1 MPDLVARSLITDRT
15 YSLTLGRGLATLSEV
30 ADPDAVTDE
39 RIVPGL
45 FDLQVNGAGRYDLN
59 SPDITTADVAE
70 LAMLQWKL
78 GTTRFCP
85 TIVTGPKDRMLNSL
99 EVVSRARQED
109 VLLAY
114 AMPFI
119 HMEGPHISGLDG
131 PRGAHDSEYIR
142 PPDLREFEEW
152 QRAAKGAV
160 RLVTLAPELPGAL
173 EYIRGLRRMGV
184 VAAIGHTAANPNEI
198 ELAVSAG
205 ARCSTHLG
213 NGCEAVLPRHPN
225 RIWTQLADKKLYATF
240 IGDGH
245 HLDDDTL
252 AAMLA
257 AKGIRRS
264 ILVSDSVATAG
275 FGLDRGA
282 RSQRLEL
289 PGTPYLA
296 GSAMALLPSLIAL
309 VGRRRL
315 TWTRAARVA
324 SINPWRLL
332 ARESAGGRFGFGP
345 ADVSIVK
352 FEKEGAAV
360 GGVVVDGVLIRA

>member
-1 MPDLVARSLITDRT
+1 MPDLVAQSLITGRT
-15 YSLTLGRGLATLSEV
+15 YRLTLGRGLAGLSEV
-30 ADPDAVTDE
+30 SDPDQGAEE

-45 FDLQVNGAGRYDLN
+45 FDLQVNGAGRHDLS

-70 LAMLQWKL
+70 LAMLEWKL

-85 TIVTGPKDRMLNSL
+85 TIVTGPKERTLNSL
-99 EVVSRARQED
+99 EVVSRAREED
-109 VLLAY
+109 ALLAY

-119 HMEGPHISGLDG
+119 HMEGPHISVLDG
-131 PRGAHDSEYIR
+131 PRGAHDSAYIR

-152 QRAAKGAV
+152 QRAAKGAIGI
-160 RLVTLAPELPGAL
+160 VTLAPELPGAL
-173 EYIRGLRRMGV
+173 EYIEGLGRAGV
-184 VAAIGHTAANPNEI
+184 VAAIGHTAATPNEI
-198 ELAVSAG
+198 GLAVSAG

-213 NGCEAVLPRHPN
+213 NGCEDVLPRHPN
-225 RIWTQLADKKLYATF
+225 RIWTQLADKRLYATF

-252 AAMLA
+252 AAMIA

-264 ILVSDSVATAG
+264 ILVSDSVATPG
-275 FGLDRGA
+275 SGLDRGA
-282 RSQRLEL
+282 WSQRLEL

-296 GSAMALLPSLIAL
+296 GSAMALMPSVIAL

-315 TWTRAARVA
+315 NWVRAARVA

-332 ARESAGGRFGFGP
+332 ARESVGGRFSFGP

-352 FEKEGAAV
+352 FEKGRPAV